1 VAPDQPDQPDQ
12 PEPRPDRASE
22 RAAARARMQH
32 QQTWVDVQLRRA
44 REDGAFD
51 DLPGYGKPL
60 TGLGEEQD
68 PDWWVKQLVE
78 REGITVVPPA
88 LQLRRDDERLD
99 QELDRLGSETE
110 VRARLVDFNRRVRQV
125 LYSTTGWPPVVTSP
139 RDVEA
144 EVERWRE
151 RLEARRAER
160 RRADAEATSTSR
172 RRRGLRRRGTR
183 LRGGRDREV

>member
-1 VAPDQPDQPDQ
+1 
-12 PEPRPDRASE
+12 
-22 RAAARARMQH
+22 M
-32 QQTWVDVQLRRA
+32 QLRRA

-99 QELDRLGSETE
+99 HELDRLGSETE

-144 EVERWRE
+144 EVVRWRE
-151 RLEARRAER
+151 RAEARRAER
-160 RRADAEATSTSR
+160 RRADVEATRTPAR
-172 RRRGLRRRGTR
+172 RRRPRRAVRGA
-183 LRGGRDREV
+183 RDREG

>member
-1 VAPDQPDQPDQ
+1 MASDQPDEPK
-12 PEPRPDRASE
+12 PRPDRAAE
-22 RAAARARMQH
+22 RAAARARIQH

-110 VRARLVDFNRRVRQV
+110 VRARLVDFNHQVRRV

-144 EVERWRE
+144 EVVRWRE
-151 RLEARRAER
+151 RAQARRAER
-160 RRADAEATSTSR
+160 REDAEATRAPAR
-172 RRRGLRRRGTR
+172 RRRRR
-183 LRGGRDREV
+183 LRVRGARDREG

>member
-1 VAPDQPDQPDQ
+1 MPASGHERPES

-22 RAAARARMQH
+22 RAAARARMAH

-99 QELDRLGSETE
+99 RELDRLGGEAE
-110 VRARLVDFNRRVRQV
+110 VRARLVEFNRRVRQV
-125 LYSTTGWPPVVTSP
+125 LYGTTGWPPVVTAQ

-144 EVERWRE
+144 EVARWRE
-151 RLEARRAER
+151 RREARRRAAAAQRAEQGTGPGPGR
-160 RRADAEATSTSR
+160 RRPR
-172 RRRGLRRRGTR
+172 WLP
-183 LRGGRDREV
+183 LRGGRGRGA

>member
-1 VAPDQPDQPDQ
+1 
-12 PEPRPDRASE
+12 
-22 RAAARARMQH
+22 MQH

-88 LQLRRDDERLD
+88 LQLRRDDDRLD
-99 QELDRLGSETE
+99 HELDRMAGEAE
-110 VRARLVDFNRRVRQV
+110 VRARLVAFNRRVRQV
-125 LYSTTGWPPVVTSP
+125 LYSTTGWPPVVTAQ

-144 EVERWRE
+144 EVARWRE
-151 RLEARRAER
+151 RRDARRAER
-160 RRADAEATSTSR
+160 AAAAERAEPSSRPGRDR
-172 RRRGLRRRGTR
+172 RRPRWRPPGARRV
-183 LRGGRDREV
+183 RGGRGRGA